1 MSKNRNKNN
10 SNNSSSS
17 NLKLS
22 MKRQAEVDLTL
33 KSLIGKTIKIHK
45 STISN
50 QVGFEGELVLET
62 ANFLILSKNGS
73 TIHILKQNVIIE
85 LEYKG
90 QALYMD
96 GRFLYSTLT
105 QRIKKF
111 K

>member
-1 MSKNRNKNN
+1 MSKNRRGKNN
-10 SNNSSSS
+10 SNSNNS
-17 NLKLS
+17 NFKLS
-22 MKRQAEVDLTL
+22 LKRQIEVDLTL

-50 QVGFEGELVLET
+50 QVGLEGELLLET

-73 TIHILKQNVIIE
+73 TINILKQNVTIE
-85 LEYKG
+85 LDYKG